1 MRDAMILIAK
11 MISDEKAERINQ
23 SMIKFGK
30 TRGLWCADGV
40 MMNPSSDNLDRMLDH
55 MKRKNIKTV
64 ITETKVDILNVL
76 DKEML
81 EERLKQQ
88 GVSCLCR
95 RENIVLGVQDDT
107 LLLMHKPKALLVY
120 EDEDEVA
127 AMREYVE
134 EKGYAVEDILLETN
148 LKDEQMKKLLKEIVD
163 KDIDA
168 VVMPTADYFNS
179 EDYTTP
185 LVFALYEHGIQV
197 HIAELRSIV
206 SDVFS
211 FALHQH
217 EPEKPKQQESS
228 YFMS

>member
-40 MMNPSSDNLDRMLDH
+40 MMNPSYDNLERMLDH
-55 MKRKNIKTV
+55 MKQKNIKTL
-64 ITETKVDILNVL
+64 ITETKVDILKVL
-76 DKEML
+76 AKETL
-81 EERLKQQ
+81 EERLRKQ
-88 GVSCLCR
+88 GVNCLCR
-95 RENIVLGVQDDT
+95 RENIVLGVQDDA
-107 LLLMHKPKALLVY
+107 LLLPHKPKALLVY
-120 EDEDEVA
+120 EDEDEVD
-127 AMREYVE
+127 AMRAYVE

-148 LKDEQMKKLLKEIVD
+148 LKDEQMKKLVKDLMD

-197 HIAELRSIV
+197 HIAELGACV
-206 SDVFS
+206 SDAFS

-217 EPEKPKQQESS
+217 KSEETTQKESS